1 MNNILLL
8 GIILII
14 ILILII
20 SYEDII
26 KYYFNIQKPEQNY
39 IDNLIIGAGIGGT
52 YLAARLH
59 KIKPTE
65 SILLIDKNY
74 EFGGQQTSS
83 ISYDNVAI
91 ELGPIRF
98 YEFIHLR
105 ILKLA
110 QKYNTPLIE
119 YLPSNKGQII
129 YLRGIPYKESNLFP
143 DSDKSYNIYP
153 HEKGI
158 NPFDLLNENLTK
170 LIPNTKELYK
180 LEKRIKL
187 INENKDFSNKSFLD
201 LAQMNMSQENLQ
213 RIMDILGYY
222 DMLTLRSA
230 FIINALEFLS
240 LSNKNEK
247 QYRFKEG
254 YSSLTKK
261 IAENNNIN
269 IIRYNDIDKNK
280 PKVSCSFNTEI
291 IKIEK
296 SNGDNLWI
304 VTYGYTIINS
314 VEQINNKIIN
324 IRKIKVKNIYYTGST
339 HVLPKI
345 YNFDNDYLNYIK
357 NSFIPIS
364 ALRIYLRYSHDWM
377 TDMGIGFGKSV
388 TTLPGGQI
396 IHYAD
401 KYIMFYIFGSQTNI
415 LNSKIPKNQIQKEL
429 IKPDNENY
437 ELIDACNNII
447 KQTFNIKKNLPYVTD
462 IAWASW
468 IAPFRVYSARNLQTF
483 NNNENLINI
492 FDKLMF
498 PFGKNGNFYVMSNEI
513 GLNAA
518 WCEGSVE
525 NVDYFL
531 HKRYNQPLF
540 GPDLL

>member
-14 ILILII
+14 IFILII
-20 SYEDII
+20 IYEDKM
-26 KYYFNIQKPEQNY
+26 KYNLNIQKPEDNY

-59 KIKPTE
+59 KLKPKET
-65 SILLIDKNY
+65 ILLIDKNSD
-74 EFGGQQTSS
+74 FGGQQTSF

-91 ELGPIRF
+91 ELGPVRF

-119 YLPSNKGQII
+119 YLPSSKGQII
-129 YLRGIPYKESNLFP
+129 YLRGIPYKETNLFP
-143 DSDKSYNIYP
+143 DSDNSYNIYP
-153 HEKGI
+153 HEKGK

-170 LIPNTKELYK
+170 LIPNTKDLYK
-180 LEKRIKL
+180 LEKRMKL
-187 INENKDFSNKSFLD
+187 INENNDFSNKSFLD
-201 LAQMNMSQENLQ
+201 LAQMNMSQENFQ

-222 DMLTLRSA
+222 DLLSLRSA
-230 FIINALEFLS
+230 FLINAIEFLS
-240 LSNKNEK
+240 LSNKSEK

-269 IIRYNDIDKNK
+269 IIRFKDIDKNK
-280 PKVSCSFNTEI
+280 PQVSCSFNTEI

-296 SNGDNLWI
+296 NYKHNLWI

-314 VEQINNKIIN
+314 IEQINNKII
-324 IRKIKVKNIYYTGST
+324 KTSQIKVKNIYYTGST
-339 HVLPKI
+339 QVLPRI
-345 YNFDNDYLNYIK
+345 CNVDNDYLNYIK

-401 KYIMFYIFGSQTNI
+401 KYIMFYIFGSQTNL
-415 LNSKIPKNQIQKEL
+415 LNSKIPKKQIQKEL
-429 IKPDNENY
+429 IKPNNETY
-437 ELIDACNNII
+437 ELVHACNNII
-447 KQTFNIKKNLPYVTD
+447 KQTFNIKIDLPNVTD
-462 IAWASW
+462 LAWASW
-468 IAPFRVYSARNLQTF
+468 IAPFRVYSARNLQSF
-483 NNNENLINI
+483 NNENIINI
-492 FDKLMF
+492 FDKLMV
-498 PFGKNGNFYVMSNEI
+498 PFGKNGNFYVLSNEI

-518 WCEGSVE
+518 WCEGSLE
-525 NVDYFL
+525 NVDYFFN
-531 HKRYNQPLF
+531 KFYNQPLF